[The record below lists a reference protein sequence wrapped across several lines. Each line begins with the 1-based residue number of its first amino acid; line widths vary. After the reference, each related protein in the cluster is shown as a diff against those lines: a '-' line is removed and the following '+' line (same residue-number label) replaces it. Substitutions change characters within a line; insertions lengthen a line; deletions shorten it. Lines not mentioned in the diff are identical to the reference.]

1 MDYRTL
7 TFAMSTYK
15 ENIISLKKAE
25 AELEVIFYDLT
36 NVKGV
41 NAEQQGGSTNTL
53 QKALNWHTQD
63 EKYNAKLREVEY
75 YQRAL
80 KIVEDAKKKIPTE
93 LWRMLEDKFVRG
105 ATYSAIGI
113 KYGYSD
119 SGMWHYLKRETEKYL

>member
-15 ENIISLKKAE
+15 ENIISLRKAE

-36 NVKGV
+36 GVKGV

-80 KIVEDAKKKIPTE
+80 KIVEDAKKKIPSE
-93 LWRMLEDKFVRG
+93 LWQMLEDKFVRG
-105 ATYSAIGI
+105 MTYSALGN

-119 SGMWHYLKRETEKYL
+119 HGIWTMMKRECERYL